1 MVRAVLGGSRSPPRC
16 DSQSSIR
23 PRRVESRWGEA
34 IEFGEARGGECFGE
48 AVDGPA
54 VRGRHLVRKRFDSAF
69 AGEEADDEPTAGAE
83 NTAEFGED
91 GRDLVRRQMNEG
103 EPGEQARDG
112 FVRRVHR
119 ADRTDLERNP
129 GVGRAGML
137 DEFGDHVEALGRDTR
152 LGEDVREMPRPAA
165 EVEDGT
171 LGEVTE
177 DESGVLGIDGGGK
190 AADLDVEL
198 VQVAVGR
205 ADGVINHDA
214 TVPTRNRAVGL
225 LFVCAGRDRVRREA
239 RNRQA
244 RRRDPTMPI
253 RPVRRIARTL
263 LGTTFIA
270 TGVNGLMNPK
280 PRAEAAAALADKGR
294 DSLPDAL
301 AAKVPDDPGK
311 MVQINAMVQVAGGL
325 LLASGRA
332 PRPAAF
338 LLAATVVPGTV
349 TEQDFWSESDPDRK
363 AVKRAGFLKDLGLLG
378 GLMIAAADTEGKP
391 SLGWRGRRAA
401 HKLMDRSP
409 SLAEQVR
416 DEGVV
421 VLDAAKTRGSQLAE
435 VAKERGPQLAELARA
450 RSEQLAEL
458 ARERGPQ
465 IAEAAR
471 ERGAHIAEVARDRG
485 PEVADEARGR
495 SSHLVEVAKER
506 GAQLAEIARERG
518 TQAAEVARERGSEA
532 AEVARERGAEA
543 AEVARKRG
551 ARAAEV
557 ARERGEEAKVPRQVR
572 RRARSR
578 TW

>member
-1 MVRAVLGGSRSPPRC
+1 M
-16 DSQSSIR
+16 
-23 PRRVESRWGEA
+23 
-34 IEFGEARGGECFGE
+34 
-48 AVDGPA
+48 
-54 VRGRHLVRKRFDSAF
+54 RKRFDSGF
-69 AGEEADDEPTAGAE
+69 VGEEADDEPTPGAKDSP
-83 NTAEFGED
+83 EFRQHA
-91 GRDLVRRQMNEG
+91 RDFVRRQVDEG
-103 EPGEQARDG
+103 KPREQAGHG
-112 FVRRVHR
+112 FVRRVHGANR
-119 ADRTDLERNP
+119 ADLERNP

-152 LGEDVREMPRPAA
+152 LGEDVCEMPRPAA
-165 EVEDGT
+165 EVEDGA
-171 LGEVTE
+171 LGEVAE
-177 DESGVLGIDGGGK
+177 DEGGVLGIDGGGK

-214 TVPTRNRAVGL
+214 TVPTRNRAAGL
-225 LFVCAGRDRVRREA
+225 LFVCAAGDRVRREA

-471 ERGAHIAEVARDRG
+471 ERGAHLAEVARDRG

-495 SSHLVEVAKER
+495 SSHLVEIAKER
-506 GAQLAEIARERG
+506 GAQLAE
-518 TQAAEVARERGSEA
+518 VARER
-532 AEVARERGAEA
+532 AEIARERGAE
-543 AEVARKRG
+543 
-551 ARAAEV
+551 AAEV
-557 ARERGEEAKVPRQVR
+557 ARERGEEAKVRGKRAAKLARKEAKIRGKYAAEVARERGEEAKIRGKHAAELARERGSELTNGKRRPLPSAAADLADLVEKTTATTASAVR
-572 RRARSR
+572 ERSARR
-578 TW
+578 